1 MEHGTTAQ
9 LYKRLGIAHLKK
21 LSGGEYIDVR
31 VECSN
36 YQGRLPGVTCR
47 IFLESNCVHTYVIQ
61 KFSEKNLPLY
71 LNWEWGIEFV
81 HNKLKEMP
89 EARQG
94 LLRPPPA
101 SAPIL

>member
-1 MEHGTTAQ
+1 M

-21 LSGGEYIDVR
+21 LAGGEYIDVR

-36 YQGRLPGVTCR
+36 YQGRLPGVVCR
-47 IFLESNCVHTYVIQ
+47 IFLEGSSIHTYVIQ

-71 LNWEWGIEFV
+71 INWEYGIEFV

-89 EARQG
+89 DEAIAGGKTPQ
-94 LLRPPPA
+94 A
-101 SAPIL
+101 SPQVL